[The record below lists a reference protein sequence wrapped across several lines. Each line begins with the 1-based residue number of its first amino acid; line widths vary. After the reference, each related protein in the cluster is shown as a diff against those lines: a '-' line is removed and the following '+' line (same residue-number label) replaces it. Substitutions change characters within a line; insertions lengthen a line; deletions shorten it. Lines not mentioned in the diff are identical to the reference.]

1 MIRINQMKL
10 NIEHTSDD
18 FERKILKTLCI
29 KKEELQG
36 FQIRKQSIDARKKPV
51 LYYVYSVDVQVRDEA
66 KVKKTVKNNQI
77 QFQVKPDS
85 YHFEVKGTKELTHRP
100 VIIGTGPAGLFCG
113 YMLAAHGYQPI
124 LLERG
129 ADVDQRTK
137 DVEAFWENGQLNLS
151 SNVQFGEGGAGTFSD
166 GKLNTLVKDKSGR
179 NHEVLRIFA
188 EHGAPESITYE
199 SKPHIGTD
207 VLSAVVKEMRKY
219 ICAHGGEVRFHSQVT
234 DIQTHSDNG
243 QKILRKLKIY
253 DSQKEETYLLD
264 TDLAVFAI
272 GHSARDTFS
281 MLYQHGLPM
290 QPKAFAVGVRIE
302 HPQEMINQDQ
312 YGKNYPSFL
321 PAAPYKLTANLDNGR
336 GVYTFCMCP
345 GGYVV
350 NASSEEHR
358 LAVNG
363 MSYSRR
369 DSQNANTA
377 VIVTVSPDDFGSD
390 HPLAGV
396 EFQRKL
402 EEAAYLEGN
411 GKVPV
416 QLFGDFC
423 ENRPSVQ
430 LGTVTP
436 HIKGMYQLAN
446 VRNIFPEFIAESL
459 TEGIQIFDHKLPGY
473 ARCDAVISGVESRT
487 SSPVRLIRDQSLQS
501 EIRGIY
507 PCGEGAGYAGGI
519 TSAAM
524 DGIKA
529 AEMIASVYHP
539 FKKES

>member
-137 DVEAFWENGQLNLS
+137 DVEAFWENGRLNLS

-166 GKLNTLVKDKSGR
+166 GKLNTLVKDKFGR

-253 DSQKEETYLLD
+253 DSQKKETYLLD

-350 NASSEEHR
+350 NASSEEGK

-363 MSYSRR
+363 MSYHSRNG
-369 DSQNANTA
+369 DNANSA
-377 VIVTVSPDDFGSD
+377 IVVTVTPKDFPGDDV
-390 HPLAGV
+390 LAGV

-402 EEAAYLEGN
+402 EAAAYEAGD
-411 GKVPV
+411 GKIPV
-416 QLFGDFC
+416 QLYRDFC
-423 ENRPSVQ
+423 KKQVSESLGETTPSM
-430 LGTVTP
+430 
-436 HIKGMYQLAN
+436 KGAWTFGN
-446 VRNIFPEFIAESL
+446 VRDCFPKEIGDSIEQSVKVFGRKIR
-459 TEGIQIFDHKLPGY
+459 GFDRG
-473 ARCDAVISGVESRT
+473 DAILSAVESRT
-487 SSPVRLIRDQSLQS
+487 SSPVRIEREKETLESSIS
-501 EIRGIY
+501 GIY

-524 DGIKA
+524 DGLKVAEAILKKFKIK
-529 AEMIASVYHP
+529 
-539 FKKES
+539 